1 MPTSASR
8 GCEVTTS
15 PIIFMS
21 AIKNVA
27 VLGGAGTL
35 GAPVL
40 KAIIDSGKFNITVI
54 TRPSST
60 STFPSGVKTVRADP
74 TSIDEL
80 TAALKGQDAVVS
92 TVARAG
98 VRGQTVLVDAA
109 IAAGVKRILPS
120 EYAGDL
126 SNPNA
131 ATLPPFADKI
141 HVRKYIEAKVAA
153 GADITYS
160 FLVSS
165 IFLDWGLDYEMLLEW
180 RSPTP
185 TLYNGG
191 EFEFSATTLA
201 TVGKAVAGV
210 LSHPEE
216 TKNRVVYVHDI
227 AISQKKLLEMA
238 RKVAPERSW
247 SPIMVSMDER
257 KKWLKSKA
265 DEGDYTSG
273 PVVFGYL
280 GLAVFQDGYGGRL
293 PMLDNE
299 LLGIKEM
306 TDADI
311 EALWRKRLV
320 PS

>member
-1 MPTSASR
+1 MLQ
-8 GCEVTTS
+8 EVAKS
-15 PIIFMS
+15 LPQPFFMS
-21 AIKNVA
+21 VITNVA
-27 VLGGAGTL
+27 VVGVRTILVHPSCLDADNIYGAGIL

-60 STFPSGVKTVRADP
+60 STFPFGIKIVRVDP
-74 TSIDEL
+74 TSVDEL

-141 HVRKYIEAKVAA
+141 HVRKYVEAKVAA

-165 IFLDWGLDYEMLLEW
+165 IFLDWGLDYEMLLEVSNMQNPIAPFGFPSLHISYRF
-180 RSPTP
+180 RSLASILVHVLTP
-185 TLYNGG
+185 YS
-191 EFEFSATTLA
+191 FSGDLPSQRYTTAEDLNL
-201 TVGKAVAGV
+201 VQQH
-210 LSHPEE
+210 LL
-216 TKNRVVYVHDI
+216 
-227 AISQKKLLEMA
+227 LLE
-238 RKVAPERSW
+238 K
-247 SPIMVSMDER
+247 
-257 KKWLKSKA
+257 
-265 DEGDYTSG
+265 
-273 PVVFGYL
+273 
-280 GLAVFQDGYGGRL
+280 Q
-293 PMLDNE
+293 
-299 LLGIKEM
+299 
-306 TDADI
+306 
-311 EALWRKRLV
+311 
-320 PS
+320 

>member
-1 MPTSASR
+1 
-8 GCEVTTS
+8 
-15 PIIFMS
+15 MS
-21 AIKNVA
+21 TIKNIA
-27 VLGGAGTL
+27 VLGGSRTV

-40 KAIIDSGKFNITVI
+40 KAIIDSGEFNITVI

-60 STFPSGVKTVRADP
+60 STFPSGVKVIRADP
-74 TSIDEL
+74 TAVDEL
-80 TAALKGQDAVVS
+80 TTALKGQDAVVS
-92 TVARAG
+92 TVAREG

-126 SNPNA
+126 DNPKA

-160 FLVSS
+160 YVVSS

-180 RSPTP
+180 RSPKP
-185 TLYNGG
+185 PLYNGG
-191 EFEFSATTLA
+191 EFDFSTTTLA
-201 TVGKAVAGV
+201 TVGKAVVGV

-216 TKNRVVYVHDI
+216 TKNRSVYVHDI
-227 AISQKKLLEMA
+227 AISQKKLLELA
-238 RKVAPERSW
+238 RKVAPDRNWLPVTVSLDEKER
-247 SPIMVSMDER
+247 
-257 KKWLKSKA
+257 WLKKKA
-265 DEGDYTSG
+265 EEGDYTSR
-273 PVVFGYL
+273 PVIFGYL

-293 PMLDNE
+293 PQLDNE

-306 TDADI
+306 TEADI
-311 EALWRKRLV
+311 EALWRERLI
-320 PS
+320 SK